1 MSDEATKICKF
12 WNDMDLGAQ
21 WKRDLI
27 RLSELVDLPTIVF
40 CGYTPGFNDGDPCTH
55 SQMYAG
61 IAGFNDDY
69 YVFIDEDGCVSHME
83 VWDLR
88 YDDAGLEDALEKGVS
103 KEFVAKYRAY
113 SALDYGSPEQ
123 AAARKALY
131 DEPFHGFLA
140 FITAGI
146 EFVTET
152 NTEGTIRVIDGK
164 VVIKSE
170 FVEYGY

>member
-21 WKRDLI
+21 WKKDLI

-55 SQMYAG
+55 TQMYAG

-69 YVFIDEDGCVSHME
+69 YVFVDDDGGVSHME
-83 VWDLR
+83 ASELC
-88 YDDAGLEDALEKGVS
+88 YDCEELEDALEKGLS

-113 SALDYGSPEQ
+113 CDLKYRSPEQ

-131 DEPFHGFLA
+131 DEPFPGFRA